1 MKQAKDRKTA
11 QRERDKAAGLV
22 RLELRVKPEHKQP
35 ITDFNRGLNMNTCK
49 IKTIIGD
56 NNNHSYIVVAMI
68 DGKEVITGHKHH
80 TGANQ
85 RCYLLRRDHG
95 CVEL

>member
-11 QRERDKAAGLV
+11 QRQRDKLAGLV
-22 RLELRVKPEHKQP
+22 RLELRVKPEHKQS
-35 ITDFNRGLNMNTCK
+35 ITNFNRGLNMNTYK
-49 IKTIIGD
+49 IKTVIG
-56 NNNHSYIVVAMI
+56 NNNTHSYIVVAMI

-80 TGANQ
+80 TDANQ

-95 CVEL
+95 GVEL